1 MVKCVAML
9 QMLRCVLLIRLI
21 FYKWIRPPNCLSF
34 NCFEFKI
41 TKSQICFGRPIQ
53 IGFGSK
59 WIQKNLD
66 PSASPWLT
74 APSFSHFTIGSSSVG
89 DLSSLAYYTTG
100 RLIENRLYDSST
112 NYVTIYLYLSIY
124 GTYKFKSHTSNCWL
138 ISLTFYANV
147 NEATQFNFYTI
158 HTHTSF
164 IHTSSIHSSTCAF
177 AAVRC
182 SAVLLSAILVNWM
195 QLDTKDLN
203 LPASQWLAFLS
214 WIYYCSLQW
223 RGGVDKHLYHYKDIC
238 LYAETV

>member
-1 MVKCVAML
+1 MDWLIDK
-9 QMLRCVLLIRLI
+9 QSVLGDR
-21 FYKWIRPPNCLSF
+21 F
-34 NCFEFKI
+34 
-41 TKSQICFGRPIQ
+41 Q

-74 APSFSHFTIGSSSVG
+74 APSFSHFTIGSSSVC
-89 DLSSLAYYTTG
+89 DLSSLAYNTIR
-100 RLIENRLYDSST
+100 RLIQNRLYDLWT
-112 NYVTIYLYLSIY
+112 IYVTIYLYLSIY
-124 GTYKFKSHTSNCWL
+124 GTYKFKSRTSNCWL
-138 ISLTFYANV
+138 ISLTFYGNV
-147 NEATQFNFYTI
+147 NEATQFNFLHST
-158 HTHTSF
+158 HTHTFF

-182 SAVLLSAILVNWM
+182 SAVLLSTIFVNWM

-223 RGGVDKHLYHYKDIC
+223 RGWVDKHLYHYKDIC